1 MKETNFHSKYLI
13 EILKE
18 RYKARETILSDFN
31 KVIVN
36 EILAFKLIL
45 FISQMEVFFSNEDLN
60 FRKKVISGSCL
71 FALEEISTNPKVDL
85 FETFLK
91 NIMEVQLNI

>member
-18 RYKARETILSDFN
+18 RYGARETILSDFN
-31 KVIVN
+31 KVIDN
-36 EILAFKLIL
+36 EKLAFKLIL

-60 FRKKVISGSCL
+60 FRKKVIPGSCL
-71 FALEEISTNPKVDL
+71 FALKEISINPKVDL

-91 NIMEVQLNI
+91 KHNGNKT